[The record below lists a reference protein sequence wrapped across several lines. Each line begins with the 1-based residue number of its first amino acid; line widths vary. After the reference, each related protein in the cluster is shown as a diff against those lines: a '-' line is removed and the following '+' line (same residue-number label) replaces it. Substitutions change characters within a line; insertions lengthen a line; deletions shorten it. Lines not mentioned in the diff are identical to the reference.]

1 MANEILR
8 ELQIDVARENTFQ
21 AILAKQYDKAT
32 RYILAEITNLG
43 KPIAIDASSA
53 VLINFSRPDKSTAAF
68 AGEVVNGKV
77 KVPIPYWALE
87 IDGEVITDISLV
99 GADNRL
105 TTLSFTILVQPATYN
120 GASVSEDENF
130 DLLLQLLGQVSE
142 SKASAQAAEQSAIN
156 SANVAESAAQSA
168 ENSKTAAEISA
179 QSASESAANAVSAEQ
194 SATAANNAAEQAA
207 QVAQNAEQAA
217 ATAQLSAENSAA
229 SAKASAEDAERAKTA
244 AEQSVQAAAS
254 AEESAA
260 NAAETLSK
268 AASDLEH
275 AEEVIDKANGI
286 FDGFTVQNTP
296 TPNAIPQYNDKS
308 NIKTSKPIVDNDC
321 VRLADIV
328 SLIQKGGIET
338 GLIAADG
345 TEITDENGETLF
357 GYIKFNNA

>member
-168 ENSKTAAEISA
+168 
-179 QSASESAANAVSAEQ
+179 
-194 SATAANNAAEQAA
+194 
-207 QVAQNAEQAA
+207 
-217 ATAQLSAENSAA
+217 
-229 SAKASAEDAERAKTA
+229 
-244 AEQSVQAAAS
+244 
-254 AEESAA
+254 A